1 MAITKDSKD
10 PQGLMRALG
19 PGAIGMGSS
28 EENLIGDESTSNLDS
43 FLKKSDQQG
52 EFLQIVKDLA
62 KKRGEDTPISFLN
75 YLFDELGQSLELSI
89 KKEMSAFANVISPQ
103 IQNELISI
111 TKLFTMGEE
120 KDRDEAYRRL
130 QKFVDKLGL
139 DLSKYSKAIGENFDK
154 LKDFYD
160 KKQLQLE
167 QEQTLKNDRIDL
179 LKKEQVR
186 LKEQGVITKVNEQ
199 YQKLE
204 ILTKREQKIE
214 EKILREDEKKFIERK
229 EKIIREEKDLLKNK
243 QSLTADEDKKIRVGR
258 RYIESGESSLT
269 NRAES
274 LGVERKE
281 GTKLGRFARGTGA
294 FIRGETGPSAVRNVM
309 GSMYQSLP
317 TTQLKQS
324 IEIINESLL
333 GIPGKVLGPLNTSVK
348 KVGSFFSDKIRDL
361 FTAGFDP
368 LKNKITKDL
377 IPALSKMSSGLIRI
391 ITGLLSN
398 PAVLAAIGI
407 VAGSYALKKG
417 KEKLK
422 AKRGE
427 LIERL
432 NEIQEEK
439 KGKAIDTS
447 EELIKK
453 SIGNDSQKIK
463 PMMEKNEFQESLIKN
478 SREGKLPKVSDL
490 SDLNTSIGSDSKKA
504 PFVYTNAP
512 QSIVNQTNQST
523 TMTIDV
529 NNPDKTF
536 NIINA

>member
-243 QSLTADEDKKIRVGR
+243 QSLTTDEDKKIRVGR

-377 IPALSKMSSGLIRI
+377 IPALSKMSSGLVRI

-463 PMMEKNEFQESLIKN
+463 PMMEKNEFQESLIKS

-523 TMTIDV
+523 TMTIDI

>member
-19 PGAIGMGSS
+19 PGAMGMGSS

-243 QSLTADEDKKIRVGR
+243 QSLTIDEDKKIRVGR

-377 IPALSKMSSGLIRI
+377 IPALSKMSSGLVRI

-463 PMMEKNEFQESLIKN
+463 PMMEKNEFQESLIKS

>member
-19 PGAIGMGSS
+19 PGAMGMGSS
-28 EENLIGDESTSNLDS
+28 EENLIGDEPTSNLDS

-243 QSLTADEDKKIRVGR
+243 QSLTTDEDKKIRVGR

-309 GSMYQSLP
+309 STMYQSLP

-324 IEIINESLL
+324 IEIVNESLL
-333 GIPGKVLGPLNTSVK
+333 GIPGKVLGPLNNSVK
-348 KVGSFFSDKIRDL
+348 KIGGLFSDKMKDL

-377 IPALSKMSSGLIRI
+377 IPALSKMSSGLVRI
-391 ITGLLSN
+391 ITGLLTN

-407 VAGSYALKKG
+407 VAGSYALNVGKK
-417 KEKLK
+417 KLK

>member
-1 MAITKDSKD
+1 MAIIKDPKD

-19 PGAIGMGSS
+19 PGAMGMSSS
-28 EENLIGDESTSNLDS
+28 EENLIGDEPTSNLDP
-43 FLKKSDQQG
+43 FLKKSDEEG

-62 KKRGEDTPISFLN
+62 KKRGEDVPISFLN
-75 YLFDELGQSLELSI
+75 HLFDELGQSLELSI
-89 KKEMSAFANVISPQ
+89 KKEMSAFANVISPE

-167 QEQTLKNDRIDL
+167 QEQSLKNDRIDL

-204 ILTKREQKIE
+204 ILTKKEQRIE
-214 EKILREDEKKFIERK
+214 EKVLREDEKKFIERK
-229 EKIIREEKDLLKNK
+229 ERIIREEKDLLKK
-243 QSLTADEDKKIRVGR
+243 QSLTTEEKDKIRVGR
-258 RYIESGESSLT
+258 RYIQSGESSLT

-294 FIRGETGPSAVRNVM
+294 FIRGETGPSAIRNVM
-309 GSMYQSLP
+309 GGIYQGLP

-324 IEIINESLL
+324 IEMINESLL

-348 KVGSFFSDKIRDL
+348 KIGSVVSDKMKDL
-361 FTAGFDP
+361 FTTAFDP
-368 LKNKITKDL
+368 LKTKITKEL
-377 IPALSKMSSGLIRI
+377 IPALGRMSG
-391 ITGLLSN
+391 GLLRGAAGLLAS
-398 PAVLAAIGI
+398 PAVLGIGAAAA
-407 VAGSYALKKG
+407 AGGALAYGRRKLIDKKS
-417 KEKLK
+417 
-422 AKRGE
+422 E
-427 LIERL
+427 LIEKL
-432 NEIQEEK
+432 NVIDEEK
-439 KGKAIDTS
+439 KSNLVNED
-447 EELIKK
+447 E
-453 SIGNDSQKIK
+453 KIK
-463 PMMEKNEFQESLIKN
+463 PMMEKNQFQESLIKS
-478 SREGKLPKVSDL
+478 SREGKLSKISDL

-512 QSIVNQTNQST
+512 QNIVNQTNQST
-523 TMTIDV
+523 TVTVDV

-536 NIINA
+536 NIINV

>member
-43 FLKKSDQQG
+43 FLKESDKQG

-243 QSLTADEDKKIRVGR
+243 QSLTTDEDKKIRVGR

-333 GIPGKVLGPLNTSVK
+333 GIPGKVLGPLNNSVK
-348 KVGSFFSDKIRDL
+348 KIGSFFSDKIKDL

-377 IPALSKMSSGLIRI
+377 IPALSKMSSGLVRI

-463 PMMEKNEFQESLIKN
+463 PMMEKNEFQESLIKS

>member
-243 QSLTADEDKKIRVGR
+243 QSLTIDEDKKIRVGR

-348 KVGSFFSDKIRDL
+348 KVGSFFSDKIKDL

-377 IPALSKMSSGLIRI
+377 IPALSKMSSGLVRI

-463 PMMEKNEFQESLIKN
+463 PMMEKNEFQESLIKS
-478 SREGKLPKVSDL
+478 SREGKLPKVLDL

>member
-1 MAITKDSKD
+1 MAITKDPKD

-19 PGAIGMGSS
+19 PGAMGMSSS
-28 EENLIGDESTSNLDS
+28 EENLIGDEPTSNLDP
-43 FLKKSDQQG
+43 FLKKSDEEG

-62 KKRGEDTPISFLN
+62 KKRGEDVPISFLN
-75 YLFDELGQSLELSI
+75 HLFDELGQSLELSI
-89 KKEMSAFANVISPQ
+89 KKEMSAFANVISPE

-111 TKLFTMGEE
+111 TKLFTMDEE
-120 KDRDEAYRRL
+120 KNRDEAYRRL

-160 KKQLQLE
+160 KKQFQLE
-167 QEQTLKNDRIDL
+167 QEQSLKNDRIDL

-204 ILTKREQKIE
+204 ILTKREQRIE
-214 EKILREDEKKFIERK
+214 EKVLREDEKKFIERK
-229 EKIIREEKDLLKNK
+229 ERIIREEKDLLKK
-243 QSLTADEDKKIRVGR
+243 QSSLTADEDKKIRVGR
-258 RYIESGESSLT
+258 RYIQSGESSLT

-309 GSMYQSLP
+309 GGIYQGLP

-324 IEIINESLL
+324 IEMINESLL

-348 KVGSFFSDKIRDL
+348 KVGGLFSDKMKDL
-361 FTAGFDP
+361 FTTGFDP
-368 LKNKITKDL
+368 LKTKITKEL
-377 IPALSKMSSGLIRI
+377 IPALGRMSG
-391 ITGLLSN
+391 GLLRGAAGLLAN
-398 PAVLAAIGI
+398 PAVLAGGALI
-407 VAGSYALKKG
+407 AGSYALNVGKKKLKTKKG
-417 KEKLK
+417 
-422 AKRGE
+422 E
-427 LIERL
+427 LVERL
-432 NEIQEEK
+432 NEINEEK
-439 KGKAIDTS
+439 KEKAIIES
-447 EELIKK
+447 E
-453 SIGNDSQKIK
+453 KIT
-463 PMMEKNEFQESLIKN
+463 PIMEKNQFQESLIKS
-478 SREGKLPKVSDL
+478 SREGTLPKVSDL
-490 SDLNTSIGSDSKKA
+490 SNLNTSIGSDSKKA

-512 QSIVNQTNQST
+512 QNIVNQTNQST
-523 TMTIDV
+523 TVTIDV

-536 NIINA
+536 NIINV

>member
-19 PGAIGMGSS
+19 PGAMGMGSS

-43 FLKKSDQQG
+43 FLKESDKQG

-243 QSLTADEDKKIRVGR
+243 QSLTTDEDKKIRVGR

-377 IPALSKMSSGLIRI
+377 IPALSKMSSGLVRI

-463 PMMEKNEFQESLIKN
+463 PMMEKNEFQESLIKS

>member
-19 PGAIGMGSS
+19 PGAMGMGSS
-28 EENLIGDESTSNLDS
+28 EENLIGDEPTSNLDP
-43 FLKKSDQQG
+43 FLKKSDEEG

-62 KKRGEDTPISFLN
+62 KKRGEDVPISFLN
-75 YLFDELGQSLELSI
+75 HLFDELGQSIELSI

-204 ILTKREQKIE
+204 ILTKKEQRIE

-229 EKIIREEKDLLKNK
+229 EKIIREEKDLLKK
-243 QSLTADEDKKIRVGR
+243 QNSLTLEEKDKIRVGR
-258 RYIESGESSLT
+258 RYIQSGESSLT

-333 GIPGKVLGPLNTSVK
+333 GIPGKVLGPLNNSVK
-348 KVGSFFSDKIRDL
+348 KVGSFFSDKMKDL

-377 IPALSKMSSGLIRI
+377 IPALGRMSG
-391 ITGLLSN
+391 GLLRGAAGLLAS
-398 PAVLAAIGI
+398 PAVLGIGAAAA
-407 VAGSYALKKG
+407 AGGALAYGRRKLIDKKS
-417 KEKLK
+417 
-422 AKRGE
+422 E
-427 LIERL
+427 LIEKL
-432 NEIQEEK
+432 NVIDEEK
-439 KGKAIDTS
+439 KSNLVNED
-447 EELIKK
+447 E
-453 SIGNDSQKIK
+453 KIK
-463 PMMEKNEFQESLIKN
+463 PMMEKNQFQESLIKS
-478 SREGKLPKVSDL
+478 SREGTLPKVSDL
-490 SDLNTSIGSDSKKA
+490 SNLNTSIESDSKKA
-504 PFVYTNAP
+504 PFIYTNAP
-512 QSIVNQTNQST
+512 QNIVNQTNQST
-523 TMTIDV
+523 TLTVDV

-536 NIINA
+536 NIINV

>member
-43 FLKKSDQQG
+43 FLKESDKQG

-243 QSLTADEDKKIRVGR
+243 QSLTTDEDKKIRVGR

-377 IPALSKMSSGLIRI
+377 IPALSKMSSGLVRI

-463 PMMEKNEFQESLIKN
+463 PMMEKNEFQESLIKS

-523 TMTIDV
+523 TLTIDI

>member
-19 PGAIGMGSS
+19 PGAMGMGSS

-243 QSLTADEDKKIRVGR
+243 QSLTTDEDKKIRVGR

-309 GSMYQSLP
+309 STMYQSLP

-324 IEIINESLL
+324 IEIVNESLL
-333 GIPGKVLGPLNTSVK
+333 GIPGKVLGPLNNSVK
-348 KVGSFFSDKIRDL
+348 KIGGLFSDKMKDL

-377 IPALSKMSSGLIRI
+377 IPALSKMSSGLVRI
-391 ITGLLSN
+391 ITGLLTN

-407 VAGSYALKKG
+407 VAGSYALNVGKK
-417 KEKLK
+417 KLK

>member
-19 PGAIGMGSS
+19 PGAMGMGSS

-243 QSLTADEDKKIRVGR
+243 QSLTIDEDKKIRVGR

-281 GTKLGRFARGTGA
+281 GTKFGRFARGTGA

-333 GIPGKVLGPLNTSVK
+333 GIPGKVVGPLNTSVK

-377 IPALSKMSSGLIRI
+377 IPALGRMSGGLIRI
-391 ITGLLSN
+391 ITGLLTN

-463 PMMEKNEFQESLIKN
+463 PMMEKNEFQESLIKS
-478 SREGKLPKVSDL
+478 SREGKLPKVLDL
-490 SDLNTSIGSDSKKA
+490 SDLNTSIGSDSKKT

-512 QSIVNQTNQST
+512 QNIVNQTNQST

>member
-1 MAITKDSKD
+1 MAITKDPKD

-19 PGAIGMGSS
+19 PGAMGMSSS
-28 EENLIGDESTSNLDS
+28 EENLIGDEPTSNLDP
-43 FLKKSDQQG
+43 FLKKSDEEG

-62 KKRGEDTPISFLN
+62 KKRGEDVPISFLN
-75 YLFDELGQSLELSI
+75 HLFDELGQSLELSI
-89 KKEMSAFANVISPQ
+89 KKEMSAFANVISPE

-167 QEQTLKNDRIDL
+167 QEQSLKNDRIDL

-204 ILTKREQKIE
+204 ILTKKEQRIE
-214 EKILREDEKKFIERK
+214 EKVLREDEKKFIERK
-229 EKIIREEKDLLKNK
+229 ERIIREEKDLLKK
-243 QSLTADEDKKIRVGR
+243 QSSLTADEDKKIRVGR
-258 RYIESGESSLT
+258 RYIQSGESSLT

-294 FIRGETGPSAVRNVM
+294 FIRGETGPSAVKNVM
-309 GSMYQSLP
+309 GGIYQGLP

-324 IEIINESLL
+324 IEMINESLL

-348 KVGSFFSDKIRDL
+348 KVGGLFSDKMKDL
-361 FTAGFDP
+361 FTTGFDP
-368 LKNKITKDL
+368 LKTKITKEL
-377 IPALSKMSSGLIRI
+377 IPALGRMSG
-391 ITGLLSN
+391 GLLRGAAGLLAN
-398 PAVLAAIGI
+398 PAVLAGGALI
-407 VAGSYALKKG
+407 AGSYALNVGKKKLKTKKG
-417 KEKLK
+417 
-422 AKRGE
+422 E
-427 LIERL
+427 LVERL
-432 NEIQEEK
+432 NEINEEK
-439 KGKAIDTS
+439 KEKAIIES
-447 EELIKK
+447 E
-453 SIGNDSQKIK
+453 KIT
-463 PMMEKNEFQESLIKN
+463 PIMEKNQFQESLIKS
-478 SREGKLPKVSDL
+478 SREGTLPKVSDL
-490 SDLNTSIGSDSKKA
+490 SNLNTSIGSDSKKA

-512 QSIVNQTNQST
+512 QNIVNQTNQST
-523 TMTIDV
+523 TVTVDV

-536 NIINA
+536 NIINV

>member
-43 FLKKSDQQG
+43 FLKESDKQG

-243 QSLTADEDKKIRVGR
+243 QSLTTDEDKKIRVGR

-377 IPALSKMSSGLIRI
+377 IPALSKMSSGLVRI

-463 PMMEKNEFQESLIKN
+463 PMMEKNEFQESLIKS